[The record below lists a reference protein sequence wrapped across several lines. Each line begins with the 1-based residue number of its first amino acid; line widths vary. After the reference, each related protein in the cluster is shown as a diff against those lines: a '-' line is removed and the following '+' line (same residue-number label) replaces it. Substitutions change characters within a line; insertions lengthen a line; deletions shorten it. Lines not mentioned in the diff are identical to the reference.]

1 MFVITKARFTLASAT
16 TLLLAAAPASF
27 VVAAEAVEA
36 AAVAVE
42 VDIPAMMP
50 QSAGNTLWTLIGAM
64 LVMFMQP
71 GFAMVECGLTRAKNA
86 ANIIMKNFADFA
98 LGAGIYYLL
107 GFGLMFGATTAGL
120 FGSSLFALSGIDA
133 TTDDGQWTLTFWF
146 FQSVFAATAAT
157 IVSGA
162 IAERMRFAGY
172 LAASALISAFIY
184 PVSGH
189 WAWSSLYGDGG
200 GWLGELGFVDFA
212 GSTVVHSVGGWTAF
226 AGALV
231 LGPRIGKYAKDGTVR
246 AIAGHNLPMAALGVF
261 ILWFAWFGFNCGS
274 TTTADGTIGYIAVN
288 TNLAACFGFLGAM
301 LAVWLKTGKPDPS
314 MSFNGVLA
322 GLVGITAGCF
332 EVSPVGAI
340 IIGFL
345 SGILVVF
352 AVLFIDQVL
361 KVDDPVGAVSVHGVC
376 GAFGTLM
383 VGLFA
388 APGYGSSSTL
398 GLLYGG
404 DSSLLLTQAVGVLAV
419 FAWAFGCGFIAF
431 KLLSFVMPLRV
442 SPEAELR
449 GLDLDEHSADAY
461 SGFQIFSN
469 E

>member
-1 MFVITKARFTLASAT
+1 MTVVSLTARLALTAAT
-16 TLLLAAAPASF
+16 MLLLLAAAPLP
-27 VVAAEAVEA
+27 A
-36 AAVAVE
+36 AATEA
-42 VDIPAMMP
+42 PAALP
-50 QSAGNTLWTLIGAM
+50 QSAGNTLWTLVGAM

-86 ANIIMKNFADFA
+86 ANIIMKNFVDFA

-107 GFGLMFGATTAGL
+107 GFGLMFGASMSGL
-120 FGSSLFALSGIDA
+120 FGTSLFGLPGIDA
-133 TTDDGQWTLTFWF
+133 TTEEGQWTLTFWF

-162 IAERMRFAGY
+162 IAERMRFSGY
-172 LAASALISAFIY
+172 MLVSILVSALIY

-200 GWLGELGFVDFA
+200 GWLGDRGFIDFA

-231 LGPRIGKYAKDGTVR
+231 LGPRLGKYGKDGTVR

-288 TNLAACFGFLGAM
+288 TNLAACFGFLGA
-301 LAVWLKTGKPDPS
+301 LFSIWLKTGKPDPS

-345 SGILVVF
+345 SGVLVVIS
-352 AVLFIDQVL
+352 VLFIDQIL

-376 GAFGTLM
+376 GAFGTIM
-383 VGLFA
+383 VAFFA
-388 APGYGSSSTL
+388 APGYGESI

-404 DSSLLLTQAVGVLAV
+404 DSSLLLTQVLGVLAV
-419 FAWAFGCGFIAF
+419 FAWAFGCGFIVF
-431 KLLSFVMPLRV
+431 KLVSYLIPLRV
-442 SPEAELR
+442 SPEAEVR
-449 GLDLDEHSADAY
+449 GLDIEEHGADAY